1 MDKKVAIRELLM
13 VLSSN
18 MLILL
23 SSIFTGLIVPKLL
36 GVSGYGYFKI
46 FTLYTSYTA
55 LLHFG
60 FIDGILLEHG
70 ADDYKVLNREA
81 FRANSQFFILFQV
94 IIAIMIGII
103 VTFIGNDSYTFIFYA
118 LAFYM
123 VCNNVTT
130 YYQFISQATMR
141 FKELSFRKV
150 LQAIMS
156 ILIVLALA
164 SLMKINKASRI
175 DYRIYIILYVSI
187 MFILVVWYITT
198 YKDITFG
205 KRLTFK
211 KQRKHFILYF
221 RKGVYLTVAY
231 QVSTLVFNMDSQF
244 ISMFFSKVTYGTYAF
259 AYSLIQMVL
268 TVLNAISTVL
278 FPHIKRKSKVTALNF
293 YPKAISYVV
302 MLVYLSMLGY
312 FPLKWFIGFALP
324 EYIKSLVYFQILFPG
339 VGLTCCI
346 TLIIFNYYKILN
358 ENKIYFL
365 ISLGI
370 LVWTLIF
377 TSGVFF
383 IFHTAIAIAWSALIT
398 LIIWRIVTEQFLV
411 KYYHVKW
418 KKNLVYT
425 LIMMLA
431 FVCVVQVH
439 NSLLSMILYGILYL
453 FFTTMAFS
461 NLIKDMLKQFTHKR
475 EKAKNE
481 ND

>member
-211 KQRKHFILYF
+211 K
-221 RKGVYLTVAY
+221 
-231 QVSTLVFNMDSQF
+231 NE
-244 ISMFFSKVTYGTYAF
+244 
-259 AYSLIQMVL
+259 
-268 TVLNAISTVL
+268 N
-278 FPHIKRKSKVTALNF
+278 
-293 YPKAISYVV
+293 
-302 MLVYLSMLGY
+302 
-312 FPLKWFIGFALP
+312 
-324 EYIKSLVYFQILFPG
+324 ILF
-339 VGLTCCI
+339 
-346 TLIIFNYYKILN
+346 YIL
-358 ENKIYFL
+358 ER
-365 ISLGI
+365 
-370 LVWTLIF
+370 
-377 TSGVFF
+377 VF
-383 IFHTAIAIAWSALIT
+383 I
-398 LIIWRIVTEQFLV
+398 
-411 KYYHVKW
+411 
-418 KKNLVYT
+418 
-425 LIMMLA
+425 
-431 FVCVVQVH
+431 
-439 NSLLSMILYGILYL
+439 
-453 FFTTMAFS
+453 
-461 NLIKDMLKQFTHKR
+461 
-475 EKAKNE
+475 
-481 ND
+481 